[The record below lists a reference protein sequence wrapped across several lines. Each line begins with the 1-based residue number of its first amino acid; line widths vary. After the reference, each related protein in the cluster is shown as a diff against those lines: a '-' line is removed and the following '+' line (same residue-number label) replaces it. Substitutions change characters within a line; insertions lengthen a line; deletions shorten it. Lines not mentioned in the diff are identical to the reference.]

1 MSECTPS
8 LTPSLTQSLTRT
20 LPLFFFVLGVLK
32 TGGNEACKGCS
43 CVSENIHTHMRRPL
57 SFPQSSHESTVLCE
71 SRHHDSNK
79 SQHSNT
85 NMQANKQTISTLTE
99 AKDKHHAVQER
110 ESARDVCA
118 RARVCVC
125 VCVCVCAQRL
135 ISLTFSAPSSCT
147 RCSCTHHSDTPP
159 CSPHPAGTEGRT
171 EGSRVEHVERGV

>member
-1 MSECTPS
+1 MHSFTHS
-8 LTPSLTQSLTRT
+8 FTHSVTHSHSS
-20 LPLFFFVLGVLK
+20 PLFLCF
-32 TGGNEACKGCS
+32 GCA
-43 CVSENIHTHMRRPL
+43 ENRRKRSVQRLLLRERKHTHTHMRRPL

-125 VCVCVCAQRL
+125 VCVCVCTASYFFDFFGTQFMYPLQLYAPQRHTTL
-135 ISLTFSAPSSCT
+135 FSSS
-147 RCSCTHHSDTPP
+147 S
-159 CSPHPAGTEGRT
+159 GN
-171 EGSRVEHVERGV
+171 

>member
-125 VCVCVCAQRL
+125 VCVCVCTASYFFDFFGTQFMYPLQLYAPQRHTTL
-135 ISLTFSAPSSCT
+135 FSSS
-147 RCSCTHHSDTPP
+147 S
-159 CSPHPAGTEGRT
+159 GN
-171 EGSRVEHVERGV
+171 

>member
-1 MSECTPS
+1 MHSFTHS
-8 LTPSLTQSLTRT
+8 FTHSVTHSHSS
-20 LPLFFFVLGVLK
+20 PLFLCF
-32 TGGNEACKGCS
+32 GCA
-43 CVSENIHTHMRRPL
+43 ENRRKRSVQRLLLRERKHTHTHMRRPL